1 MYLYKYR
8 EMNARNLLSLRKREI
23 WYSVGRNFNDPF
35 DCTLNVPV
43 NLMSGSSM
51 LSFIHKNT
59 SAKKLLDAKLIT
71 TEQIERTAL
80 NYIVQAQQLV
90 NSGRINEHPLSPIID
105 ILFASLQRSF
115 VCCFS
120 KNATNH
126 LLWSHYA
133 DSHRGYCLR
142 YKKEI
147 LLHDIKPHL
156 YGDVVYDDTSIDL
169 ISAVDDFSNISRDI
183 IFRKSSCWAYEDEVR
198 LIHNDIAE
206 NEASVSKVEV
216 HTEEALDCVIL
227 GYSFD
232 MSKLD
237 ELKAQF
243 SNNEVK
249 FKKIVRSSNSYK
261 LFVSTECY

>member
-23 WYSVGRNFNDPF
+23 WYSVGRKFNDPF

-43 NLMSGSSM
+43 NLMSGSSI
-51 LSFIHKNT
+51 LSFIHKKT

-71 TEQIERTAL
+71 TEQIERIAL
-80 NYIVQAQQLV
+80 KYIAQAQELMI
-90 NSGRINEHPLSPIID
+90 SGHINEHSLSPILD

-147 LLHDIKPHL
+147 LLRDIKPHL

-169 ISAVDDFSNISRDI
+169 ISAVDDFANISSNI

-206 NEASVSKVEV
+206 NEANVSKAEV
-216 HTEEALDCVIL
+216 HTEEAIDCVIL

-232 MSKLD
+232 MANLH

-243 SNNEVK
+243 SNDEIK
-249 FKKIVRSSNSYK
+249 FKKIVRSSDGYK
-261 LFVSTECY
+261 LYVSTECY